1 MPLDKLAS
9 SQSYLHCSDQMLSE
23 RSYRLGHQS
32 WTASNLFV
40 HSYHDEIAY
49 FTTRWDALCPY
60 IDVNEAMLR
69 VAPQPLLIYALPP
82 ESEWGHPIRDAYG
95 LVAVREEG
103 YWTEGRRARKFKELR
118 QKHRRFDHS
127 VQQIPGAML
136 TAKDIEAWGSEHFA
150 RYEIDPAEVDGFLD
164 YVSDLDLLVLQVRDT
179 EGDVV
184 LTDVSIILPER
195 GQLYGSFCQW
205 NPSYRNYSPG
215 LYACLL
221 AAQWTYD
228 NGYEYYNLGP
238 VGDFPYKRLFIN
250 QVEPIYSLA
259 LCPSDHPLMLDPSS
273 PLHTDF
279 LSSDWNR
286 LERKSSQAWNPMDYL
301 LPSA

>member
-118 QKHRRFDHS
+118 QKHRRFDIACS
-127 VQQIPGAML
+127 RYRERCSPPKILRPG
-136 TAKDIEAWGSEHFA
+136 
-150 RYEIDPAEVDGFLD
+150 EV
-164 YVSDLDLLVLQVRDT
+164 SILLVMKL
-179 EGDVV
+179 
-184 LTDVSIILPER
+184 ILLR
-195 GQLYGSFCQW
+195 
-205 NPSYRNYSPG
+205 
-215 LYACLL
+215 
-221 AAQWTYD
+221 
-228 NGYEYYNLGP
+228 
-238 VGDFPYKRLFIN
+238 
-250 QVEPIYSLA
+250 
-259 LCPSDHPLMLDPSS
+259 
-273 PLHTDF
+273 
-279 LSSDWNR
+279 
-286 LERKSSQAWNPMDYL
+286 
-301 LPSA
+301 